1 MSFIKTAS
9 VILSAI
15 STTVVMSAL
24 GANKA
29 NALSEVSLPSTIM
42 IKSAHSNLVVDK
54 YGDNPSFADKAHLYS
69 QANPATFTLRPVRSA
84 NGSYETQ
91 LASRTNLCF
100 TAAGGL
106 NPNMGNGTQA
116 VFSGDCA
123 NSLNLRF
130 YDDGTVRIGRN
141 TGMCLTNQGNRYNTL
156 LNKLHFWA
164 CDGSPETKWNF
175 VGVGNPGS
183 YTPPAPVVQQY
194 KAPVQVVKNPNTYTK
209 PIVKQPAIKY
219 QSAGFNGLDVFDL
232 NPLSPEFSSLNLGNG
247 QRVKVNVSAPGTPG
261 SAVFHTYTY
270 FNNSQGLDLIYAVKK
285 FKNASNTASK
295 VGTFGGF
302 AAKFL
307 KALKAGGF
315 IGGTSIVAG
324 LYYDHMTT
332 NTIDDAEYCL
342 NKGKGFWIDAKGG
355 ILFLDQQLKCDK

>member
-15 STTVVMSAL
+15 SATVVMSAL

-42 IKSAHSNLVVDK
+42 IKSAHSNMVVDK
-54 YGDNPSFADKAHLYS
+54 YGDNPSIADKAHLYS
-69 QANPATFTLRPVRSA
+69 QENPATFTLRPIRSA

-91 LASRTNLCF
+91 LASRSNLCF

-175 VGVGNPGS
+175 VAVGNPGS

-194 KAPVQVVKNPNTYTK
+194 NPPAQQVVNNPV
-209 PIVKQPAIKY
+209 P
-219 QSAGFNGLDVFDL
+219 
-232 NPLSPEFSSLNLGNG
+232 
-247 QRVKVNVSAPGTPG
+247 QRVAP
-261 SAVFHTYTY
+261 
-270 FNNSQGLDLIYAVKK
+270 N
-285 FKNASNTASK
+285 
-295 VGTFGGF
+295 FG
-302 AAKFL
+302 ATN
-307 KALKAGGF
+307 
-315 IGGTSIVAG
+315 TSIVGNSNSNATGAKKYMGIAWNMAKNSSVCFATDVALFKLAKLSPG
-324 LYYDHMTT
+324 LAI
-332 NTIDDAEYCL
+332 NIFQQNL
-342 NKGKGFWIDAKGG
+342 NLNVLLAKGVCALALPG
-355 ILFLDQQLKCDK
+355 GGFSSKANLAPVYHVYPNNLDASWNEASDHCVATYSAPSRPVWLVWNQDVKKCVGHD

>member
-194 KAPVQVVKNPNTYTK
+194 NPPVQNSK
-209 PIVKQPAIKY
+209 PIVTPAT
-219 QSAGFNGLDVFDL
+219 Q
-232 NPLSPEFSSLNLGNG
+232 
-247 QRVKVNVSAPGTPG
+247 
-261 SAVFHTYTY
+261 TYTRPRLQEAGISPSTIWKVITVISGAATWWHY
-270 FNNSQGLDLIYAVKK
+270 GQMEAVYVYSLTPSEQYKRTDNWFFTNETYYKELSNKLACAKK
-285 FKNASNTASK
+285 FDKSFNASGVYT
-295 VGTFGGF
+295 VGPYTYAHTVFERDGNDYRCSLLINKDL
-302 AAKFL
+302 ANDIKAK
-307 KALKAGGF
+307 K
-315 IGGTSIVAG
+315 
-324 LYYDHMTT
+324 
-332 NTIDDAEYCL
+332 N
-342 NKGKGFWIDAKGG
+342 
-355 ILFLDQQLKCDK
+355 

>member
-69 QANPATFTLRPVRSA
+69 QANPATFTLRPIRSA

-175 VGVGNPGS
+175 VAVGNVTN
-183 YTPPAPVVQQY
+183 YNFTTPYIAPAQNNRPKPANTIVNTQPVKAVLQTSKEEMWQTFFGFAVDIIKIGY
-194 KAPVQVVKNPNTYTK
+194 KKTFAGIAKDWLYECAISDHCLIGQNIIRGTDIFIPEDKIYLATGNCFNPYDKSLAYSSTKQIATYLSKSTGV
-209 PIVKQPAIKY
+209 PIVYSYYLGSRK
-219 QSAGFNGLDVFDL
+219 SFVF
-232 NPLSPEFSSLNLGNG
+232 GI
-247 QRVKVNVSAPGTPG
+247 A
-261 SAVFHTYTY
+261 
-270 FNNSQGLDLIYAVKK
+270 KK
-285 FKNASNTASK
+285 
-295 VGTFGGF
+295 
-302 AAKFL
+302 
-307 KALKAGGF
+307 
-315 IGGTSIVAG
+315 
-324 LYYDHMTT
+324 
-332 NTIDDAEYCL
+332 
-342 NKGKGFWIDAKGG
+342 
-355 ILFLDQQLKCDK
+355 